1 MSVSLGIVFFHGSI
15 LSLPQVLNLITV
27 SATAAASALL
37 KSVSVHSSEFPSHIQ
52 AQLRG
57 TLRLCLL
64 LLSPAN

>member
-1 MSVSLGIVFFHGSI
+1 MSVSLGIVFLYGSI

-37 KSVSVHSSEFPSHIQ
+37 KSVSVHSSEFSSHSQ

-57 TLRLCLL
+57 TLCLCLL
-64 LLSPAN
+64 LLSPPN